1 MNQQRAGYTKGGFS
15 KGFSCCS
22 RWKECSMGKLN
33 CALEY
38 TDPEAKEYCS
48 CYKRNHEYRKQKP
61 NKSDELKKNVSIA
74 FKDSA
79 DELLVTYIGKN
90 PYSSLEMGK
99 DYVLKPTRELSQK
112 TAYVYQM
119 DGTLKGRKYL
129 SEFAIKKENRLYSR
143 SEVTQQTSVEPIKND
158 VVNAEEI
165 NGHEQLSL
173 F

>member
-48 CYKRNHEYRKQKP
+48 CYKRNHEHRNLTQS
-61 NKSDELKKNVSIA
+61 NLDELKKNISIA
-74 FKDSA
+74 FKDSS
-79 DELLVTYIGKN
+79 DELLVTYIGGN

-99 DYVLKPTRELSQK
+99 DYVLKPTREISQK

-129 SEFAIKKENRLYSR
+129 SEFAIKKENSLFSTG
-143 SEVTQQTSVEPIKND
+143 EVTQQKSAEPNNN
-158 VVNAEEI
+158 VVDTEEVS
-165 NGHEQLSL
+165 GHEQLSL

>member
-48 CYKRNHEYRKQKP
+48 CYKRNHEHRNHTP

-74 FKDSA
+74 FKDSS
-79 DELLVTYIGKN
+79 DELLVTYIGGN
-90 PYSSLEMGK
+90 SSSSLEMGEV
-99 DYVLKPTRELSQK
+99 YVLKPTRELSQK
-112 TAYVYQM
+112 TAYVYQL

-129 SEFAIKKENRLYSR
+129 SEFAIKKENRLLSKG
-143 SEVTQQTSVEPIKND
+143 EVTQQKSAEPNNND
-158 VVNAEEI
+158 VVDSEEI